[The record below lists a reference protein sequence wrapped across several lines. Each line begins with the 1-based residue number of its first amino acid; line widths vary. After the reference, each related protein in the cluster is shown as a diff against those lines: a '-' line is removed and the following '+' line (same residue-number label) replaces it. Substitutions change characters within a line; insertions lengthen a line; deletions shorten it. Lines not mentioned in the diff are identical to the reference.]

1 MYIWIRPKCNF
12 MLNSK
17 YYSLFIFLIAA
28 LPFAACSQLTEKLN
42 RNSNFLNTPL
52 VSEIFTADPSAHIF
66 DNRIYIYASHDIE
79 SGGIEDDSGNHFNMI
94 DYHVLS
100 MNLDGSDVT
109 VHPVG
114 LSVEDVSWAKSKFWA
129 PDAAYKDGTYYLY
142 YPAKDE
148 NNIFRLGVATSKTPQ
163 GPFTPQKNPM
173 KGSYSIDPAVFIDD
187 DGSAYIYFGGIWG
200 GQLQRWENGSYDK
213 YGSLKDLGV
222 PDNPAILPRMAKLT
236 DNMLEFAEEVKS
248 IEILDKSGKPILTK
262 DLERRFFE
270 APWIHKHNG
279 IYYLSY
285 STGDTHLLA
294 YATSD
299 NPYGP
304 FIYQG
309 VLNEPVQGWTNHHS
323 TIKVGNEWFLFY
335 HDIEISGKTHLR
347 NVKFTTFKHNEDGTI
362 DPTKTYFGNDWR
374 F

>member
-1 MYIWIRPKCNF
+1 MAIT
-12 MLNSK
+12 S
-17 YYSLFIFLIAA
+17 
-28 LPFAACSQLTEKLN
+28 CSQLSEKLN
-42 RNSNFLNTPL
+42 SSPDFLNPPL
-52 VSEIFTADPSAHIF
+52 VSEIYTADPSAHVF
-66 DNRIYIYASHDIE
+66 NNRIYIYASHDIE
-79 SGGIEDDSGNHFNMI
+79 SGGIEDHSGNNFNMI

-114 LSVEDVSWAKSKFWA
+114 LSVGDVTWAESKFWA
-129 PDAAYKDGTYYLY
+129 PDAAYKNGTYYLY
-142 YPAKDE
+142 FPAKDA
-148 NNIFRLGVATSKTPQ
+148 NNIFRLGVATSSNPE
-163 GPFTPQKNPM
+163 GPFTPQPTPM
-173 KGSYSIDPAVFIDD
+173 QGSYSIDPAVFVDD

-200 GQLQRWENGSYDK
+200 GQLQRWENGTYDEN
-213 YGSLKDLGV
+213 GSLKDLGV
-222 PDNPAILPRMAKLT
+222 ADDPAILPKMAKLK
-236 DNMLEFAEEVKS
+236 DDMLEFAEEVKS
-248 IEILDKSGKPILTK
+248 IEILDKSGNPILTK

-285 STGDTHLLA
+285 STGDTHLIA

-323 TIKVGNEWFLFY
+323 TIKVGKKWFFFY
-335 HDIEISGKTHLR
+335 HDTELSGKTHLR
-347 NVKFTTFKHNEDGTI
+347 NVKFTTFKHNKDGSI
-362 DPTKTYFGNDWR
+362 DPIKTYFGNDWR

>member
-1 MYIWIRPKCNF
+1 MAIT
-12 MLNSK
+12 S
-17 YYSLFIFLIAA
+17 
-28 LPFAACSQLTEKLN
+28 CSQLTEKF
-42 RNSNFLNTPL
+42 NSSPDFLNPPL
-52 VSEIFTADPSAHIF
+52 VSEIYTADPSAHVF
-66 DNRIYIYASHDIE
+66 NNRIYIYASHDIE

-114 LSVEDVSWAKSKFWA
+114 LSVGDVTWAESKFWA
-129 PDAAYKDGTYYLY
+129 PDAAYKNGTYYLY
-142 YPAKDE
+142 FPAKDA
-148 NNIFRLGVATSKTPQ
+148 NNIFRLGVATSSNPE
-163 GPFTPQKNPM
+163 GPFTPQPTPM
-173 KGSYSIDPAVFIDD
+173 QGSYSIDPAVFVDD

-200 GQLQRWENGSYDK
+200 GQLQRWENGTYDEN
-213 YGSLKDLGV
+213 GSLKDLG
-222 PDNPAILPRMAKLT
+222 DADDPAILPRMAKLK
-236 DNMLEFAEEVKS
+236 DDMLEFAEEVKS
-248 IEILDKSGKPILTK
+248 IEILDKSGNPILTK

-285 STGDTHLLA
+285 STGDTHLIA

-323 TIKVGNEWFLFY
+323 TIKVGKKWFFFY
-335 HDIEISGKTHLR
+335 HDTELSGKTHLR
-347 NVKFTTFKHNEDGTI
+347 NVKFTTFKHNKDGSI
-362 DPTKTYFGNDWR
+362 DPIKTYFGNDWR

>member
-1 MYIWIRPKCNF
+1 MFNKYFSTFLTLVILSTSISLCGQLSEQ
-12 MLNSK
+12 LNSN
-17 YYSLFIFLIAA
+17 
-28 LPFAACSQLTEKLN
+28 PD
-42 RNSNFLNTPL
+42 FLNKPL

-66 DNRIYIYASHDIE
+66 NNRIYIYASHDIE

-94 DYHVLS
+94 DYRVLS

-114 LSVEDVSWAKSKFWA
+114 LSVDDVSWAKSKFWA

-142 YPAKDE
+142 YPAKDGD
-148 NNIFRLGVATSKTPQ
+148 NIFRLGVATSSKPE
-163 GPFTPQKNPM
+163 GPFTSQPAPM
-173 KGSYSIDPAVFIDD
+173 EGSFSIDPAVFIDD

-200 GQLQRWENGSYDK
+200 GQLQRWESGSYDEN
-213 YGSLKDLGV
+213 GSLKDIGV

-236 DNMLEFAEEVKS
+236 NDMLEFAEEVKS
-248 IEILDKSGKPILTK
+248 IEILDKQGNPILTK
-262 DLERRFFE
+262 DLDRRFFE

-279 IYYLSY
+279 TYYLSY

-294 YATSD
+294 YATGD

-304 FIYQG
+304 FTYKG

-323 TIKVGNEWFLFY
+323 TLKVGNQWFLFY
-335 HDIEISGKTHLR
+335 HDTEISGKTHLR
-347 NVKFTTFKHNEDGTI
+347 NVKFTTFKHNEDGTL
-362 DPTKTYFGNDWR
+362 DPIKTYFGSDWR

>member
-1 MYIWIRPKCNF
+1 MAIT
-12 MLNSK
+12 S
-17 YYSLFIFLIAA
+17 
-28 LPFAACSQLTEKLN
+28 CSQLTEKF
-42 RNSNFLNTPL
+42 NSSPDFLNPPL
-52 VSEIFTADPSAHIF
+52 VSEIYTADPSAHVF
-66 DNRIYIYASHDIE
+66 NNRIYIYASHDIE

-114 LSVEDVSWAKSKFWA
+114 LSVGDVTWAESKFWA
-129 PDAAYKDGTYYLY
+129 PDAAYKNGTYYLY
-142 YPAKDE
+142 FPAKDA
-148 NNIFRLGVATSKTPQ
+148 NNIFRLGVATSSSPE
-163 GPFTPQKNPM
+163 GPFTPQPTPM
-173 KGSYSIDPAVFIDD
+173 QGSYSIDPAVFVDD

-200 GQLQRWENGSYDK
+200 GQLQRWENGTYDEN
-213 YGSLKDLGV
+213 GSLKDLG
-222 PDNPAILPRMAKLT
+222 DADDPAILPRMAKLK
-236 DNMLEFAEEVKS
+236 DDMLEFAEDVKS
-248 IEILDKSGKPILTK
+248 IEILDKSGNPILTK

-285 STGDTHLLA
+285 STGDTHLIA

-323 TIKVGNEWFLFY
+323 TIKVGKKWFFFY
-335 HDIEISGKTHLR
+335 HDTELSGKTHLR
-347 NVKFTTFKHNEDGTI
+347 NVKFTTFKHNKDGSI
-362 DPTKTYFGNDWR
+362 DPIKTYFGNDWR

>member
-1 MYIWIRPKCNF
+1 M
-12 MLNSK
+12 
-17 YYSLFIFLIAA
+17 YYSKLSIFLALFLCS
-28 LPFAACSQLTEKLN
+28 LPFTSCSQLSEKLN
-42 RNSNFLNTPL
+42 SNLDFLNTPL
-52 VSEIFTADPSAHIF
+52 VSEIYTADPSAHIF
-66 DNRIYIYASHDIE
+66 NDRIYIYASHDIE

-114 LSVEDVSWAKSKFWA
+114 LSVDDVSWAKSKFWA
-129 PDAAYKDGTYYLY
+129 PDVAYKDGTYYLY
-142 YPAKDE
+142 YPAKDA
-148 NNIFRLGVATSKTPQ
+148 NNIFKLGVATSTKPE
-163 GPFTPQKNPM
+163 GPFTPQPSPM
-173 KGSYSIDPAVFIDD
+173 KGSYSIDPAVFVDD

-200 GQLQRWENGSYDK
+200 GQLQRWESGSYDEN
-213 YGSLKDLGV
+213 GSLKDIGV

-236 DNMLEFAEEVKS
+236 NDMLEFAEEVKS
-248 IEILDKSGKPILTK
+248 IEILDKQGNPILTK
-262 DLERRFFE
+262 DLDRRFFE

-279 IYYLSY
+279 TYYLSY

-294 YATSD
+294 YATGD

-304 FIYQG
+304 FTYKG

-323 TIKVGNEWFLFY
+323 TLKVGNQWFLFY
-335 HDIEISGKTHLR
+335 HDTEISGKTHLR
-347 NVKFTTFKHNEDGTI
+347 NVKFTTFKHNEDGTV
-362 DPTKTYFGNDWR
+362 DPIKTYFGSDWR

>member
-1 MYIWIRPKCNF
+1 MCY
-12 MLNSK
+12 SK
-17 YYSLFIFLIAA
+17 MPIIIILFFCSFSIIS
-28 LPFAACSQLTEKLN
+28 CSQLNEN
-42 RNSNFLNTPL
+42 YNSNPDFLNTPL
-52 VSEIFTADPSAHIF
+52 VSEIYTADPSAHIF
-66 DNRIYIYASHDIE
+66 NDRIYIYASHDIE

-114 LSVEDVSWAKSKFWA
+114 LSVDDVSWAKSKFWA

-142 YPAKDE
+142 YPAKDT
-148 NNIFRLGVATSKTPQ
+148 NNIFRLGVATSTKPE
-163 GPFTPQKNPM
+163 GPFTPQPSPM
-173 KGSYSIDPAVFIDD
+173 KGSYSIDPAVFVDD

-200 GQLQRWENGSYDK
+200 GQLQRWESGSYDEN
-213 YGSLKDLGV
+213 GSLKDMGV
-222 PDNPAILPRMAKLT
+222 PNNPAILPRMAKLT
-236 DNMLEFAEEVKS
+236 DDMLEFAEEVKS
-248 IEILDKSGKPILTK
+248 IEILDKQGNPILTK
-262 DLERRFFE
+262 DLDRRFFE

-279 IYYLSY
+279 TYYLSY

-294 YATSD
+294 YATGD

-304 FIYQG
+304 FTYQG

-323 TIKVGNEWFLFY
+323 TLMVGNQWFLFY
-335 HDIEISGKTHLR
+335 HDTEISGKTHLR

-362 DPTKTYFGNDWR
+362 DPIKTYFGSDWR

>member
-1 MYIWIRPKCNF
+1 MAIT
-12 MLNSK
+12 S
-17 YYSLFIFLIAA
+17 
-28 LPFAACSQLTEKLN
+28 CSQLTEKF
-42 RNSNFLNTPL
+42 NSSPDFLNPPL
-52 VSEIFTADPSAHIF
+52 VSEIYTADPSAHVF
-66 DNRIYIYASHDIE
+66 NNRIYIYASHDIE

-94 DYHVLS
+94 DYHVIS

-114 LSVEDVSWAKSKFWA
+114 LSVGDVTWAESKFWA
-129 PDAAYKDGTYYLY
+129 PDAAYKNGTYYLY
-142 YPAKDE
+142 FPAKDA
-148 NNIFRLGVATSKTPQ
+148 NNIFRLGVATSSNPE
-163 GPFTPQKNPM
+163 GPFTPQPTPM
-173 KGSYSIDPAVFIDD
+173 QGSYSIDPAVFVDD

-200 GQLQRWENGSYDK
+200 GQLQRWENGTYDEN
-213 YGSLKDLGV
+213 GSLKDLGV
-222 PDNPAILPRMAKLT
+222 ADDPAILPRMAKLK
-236 DNMLEFAEEVKS
+236 DDMLEFAEEVKS
-248 IEILDKSGKPILTK
+248 IEILDKSGNPILTK

-285 STGDTHLLA
+285 STGDTHLIA

-323 TIKVGNEWFLFY
+323 TIKVGKKWFFFY
-335 HDIEISGKTHLR
+335 HDTELSGKTHLR
-347 NVKFTTFKHNEDGTI
+347 NVKFTTFKHNKDGSI
-362 DPTKTYFGNDWR
+362 DPIKTYFGNDWR

>member
-1 MYIWIRPKCNF
+1 MAIT
-12 MLNSK
+12 S
-17 YYSLFIFLIAA
+17 
-28 LPFAACSQLTEKLN
+28 CSQLSEKLN
-42 RNSNFLNTPL
+42 SSPDFLNPPL
-52 VSEIFTADPSAHIF
+52 VSEIYTADPSAHVF
-66 DNRIYIYASHDIE
+66 NNRIYIYASHDIE
-79 SGGIEDDSGNHFNMI
+79 SGGIEDHSGNNFNMI

-114 LSVEDVSWAKSKFWA
+114 LSVGDVTWAESKFWA
-129 PDAAYKDGTYYLY
+129 PDAAYKNGTYYLY
-142 YPAKDE
+142 FPAKDA
-148 NNIFRLGVATSKTPQ
+148 NNIFRLGVATSSNPE
-163 GPFTPQKNPM
+163 GPFTPQPTPM
-173 KGSYSIDPAVFIDD
+173 QGSYSIDPAVFVDD
-187 DGSAYIYFGGIWG
+187 DGSAYIYYGGIWG
-200 GQLQRWENGSYDK
+200 GQLQRWENGTYDEN
-213 YGSLKDLGV
+213 GSLKDLGV
-222 PDNPAILPRMAKLT
+222 ADDPAILPKMAKLK
-236 DNMLEFAEEVKS
+236 DDMLEFAEEVKS
-248 IEILDKSGKPILTK
+248 IEILDKSGNPILTK

-285 STGDTHLLA
+285 STGDTHLIA

-323 TIKVGNEWFLFY
+323 TIKVGKKWFFFY
-335 HDIEISGKTHLR
+335 HDTELSGKTHLR
-347 NVKFTTFKHNEDGTI
+347 NVKFTTFKHNKDGSI
-362 DPTKTYFGNDWR
+362 DPIKTYFGNDWR

>member
-1 MYIWIRPKCNF
+1 MF
-12 MLNSK
+12 HSK
-17 YYSLFIFLIAA
+17 FSLLLILFIAS
-28 LPFAACSQLTEKLN
+28 LPFTACSQLTEKLN
-42 RNSNFLNTPL
+42 PNPNFLNTPL

-66 DNRIYIYASHDIE
+66 NNRIYIYASHDIE
-79 SGGIEDDSGNHFNMI
+79 SRGIEDDSGNHFNMI

-163 GPFTPQKNPM
+163 GPFTPQESPM

-187 DGSAYIYFGGIWG
+187 DDSAYIYFGGIWG

-213 YGSLKDLGV
+213 DGSLKDLGV

-262 DLERRFFE
+262 DL
-270 APWIHKHNG
+270 
-279 IYYLSY
+279 
-285 STGDTHLLA
+285 
-294 YATSD
+294 
-299 NPYGP
+299 
-304 FIYQG
+304 
-309 VLNEPVQGWTNHHS
+309 
-323 TIKVGNEWFLFY
+323 
-335 HDIEISGKTHLR
+335 
-347 NVKFTTFKHNEDGTI
+347 
-362 DPTKTYFGNDWR
+362 
-374 F
+374 

>member
-1 MYIWIRPKCNF
+1 MPY
-12 MLNSK
+12 SK
-17 YYSLFIFLIAA
+17 YSPLLIV
-28 LPFAACSQLTEKLN
+28 LLSVFSFNACCQLTEKLN
-42 RNSNFLNTPL
+42 PHPDFLNTPL

-100 MNLDGSDVT
+100 MSLDGRDVT

-148 NNIFRLGVATSKTPQ
+148 NNIFRLGVATSKTPY
-163 GPFTPQKNPM
+163 GPFTPQENPM
-173 KGSYSIDPAVFIDD
+173 KGSYSIDPAVFVDD

-200 GQLQRWENGSYDK
+200 GQLQRWEKGTYDK
-213 YGSLKDLGV
+213 DGSLKDLGI
-222 PDNPAILPRMAKLT
+222 PNNPAILPRMAKLT

-248 IEILDKSGKPILTK
+248 IEILDKSGEPILTK

-270 APWIHKHNG
+270 APWIHKHMG
-279 IYYLSY
+279 VYYLSY

-304 FIYQG
+304 FTYQG

-323 TIKVGNEWFLFY
+323 TIKVGNKWFLFY
-335 HDIEISGKTHLR
+335 HDTEISGKTHLR
-347 NVKFTTFKHNEDGTI
+347 NVKFTTFEHNTDGTI
-362 DPTKTYFGNDWR
+362 DPIKTYFGNDWR

>member
-1 MYIWIRPKCNF
+1 MFNKLFSIFLPLFVVSVLISSCGQLSEQ
-12 MLNSK
+12 LNSN
-17 YYSLFIFLIAA
+17 
-28 LPFAACSQLTEKLN
+28 PD
-42 RNSNFLNTPL
+42 FLNTPL

-66 DNRIYIYASHDIE
+66 NNRIYIYASHDIE

-94 DYHVLS
+94 DYQVLS

-114 LSVEDVSWAKSKFWA
+114 LSVDDVPWAKSKFWA
-129 PDAAYKDGTYYLY
+129 PDAAHKNGTYYLY
-142 YPAKDE
+142 YPAKDAD
-148 NNIFRLGVATSKTPQ
+148 NIFRLGVATSDKPE
-163 GPFTPQKNPM
+163 GPFTPQSEPM
-173 KGSYSIDPAVFIDD
+173 KNSYSIDPAVFVDD
-187 DGSAYIYFGGIWG
+187 DGSAYIYYGGIWG
-200 GQLQRWENGSYDK
+200 GQLQRWENGSYDEN
-213 YGSLKDLGV
+213 GSLKDMGI
-222 PDNPAILPRMAKLT
+222 PENPAILPRIAKLS
-236 DNMLEFAEEVKS
+236 DNMLEFAEEVRK
-248 IEILDKSGKPILTK
+248 IEILDKQGNPILTK

-279 IYYLSY
+279 TYYLSY

-294 YATSD
+294 YATGD

-304 FIYQG
+304 FTYQG

-323 TIKVGNEWFLFY
+323 TLKVGNQWFLFY
-335 HDIEISGKTHLR
+335 HDTEISGKTHLR

-362 DPTKTYFGNDWR
+362 DPIKTYFGNDWR

>member
-1 MYIWIRPKCNF
+1 MFY
-12 MLNSK
+12 SK
-17 YYSLFIFLIAA
+17 LPIFLGLLFSSLSITS
-28 LPFAACSQLTEKLN
+28 CSQLTEKF
-42 RNSNFLNTPL
+42 NSNPDFLNTPL
-52 VSEIFTADPSAHIF
+52 VSKIYTADPSAHVF
-66 DNRIYIYASHDIE
+66 NDRIYIYASHDIE

-114 LSVEDVSWAKSKFWA
+114 LSVDDVSWAKSKFWA

-142 YPAKDE
+142 YPAKDGD
-148 NNIFRLGVATSKTPQ
+148 NIFRLGVATSSKPE
-163 GPFTPQKNPM
+163 GPFTPQPAPM
-173 KGSYSIDPAVFIDD
+173 KGSFSIDPAVFIDD

-200 GQLQRWENGSYDK
+200 GQLQRWESGSYDQN
-213 YGSLKDLGV
+213 GSLKDMGV

-236 DNMLEFAEEVKS
+236 NDMLEFAEEVKS
-248 IEILDKSGKPILTK
+248 IEILDKQGNPILTK
-262 DLERRFFE
+262 DLDRRFFE

-279 IYYLSY
+279 TYYLSY

-294 YATSD
+294 YATGD

-304 FIYQG
+304 FTYQG

-323 TIKVGNEWFLFY
+323 TLKVGNQWFLFY
-335 HDIEISGKTHLR
+335 HDTEISGKTHLR

-362 DPTKTYFGNDWR
+362 DPIKTYFGSDWR